1 MVLQH
6 GLNRVCCI
14 MVWLQ
19 WSGSTVWSHHMAVL
33 FGHGSLVAWSGYAIP
48 AAWLGYSS
56 SLWHD
61 LVMVVLWHGLIVV
74 VLTGACKSKV
84 P

>member
-1 MVLQH
+1 
-6 GLNRVCCI
+6 
-14 MVWLQ
+14 
-19 WSGSTVWSHHMAVL
+19 MAVL

-48 AAWLGYSS
+48 AAWLGYNS